1 MRKIPRPAA
10 SGGANRAGTSKGL
23 GGTFDPQFSF
33 ETNGPQDSVVPIAPT
48 RSRSSLQ
55 KDRTVWNREP
65 GRAGPIRLVVGFLR
79 IVLVVENVPGLG
91 WHILDYFPLVSASDG
106 DLLMVVEEMR
116 RYGYGSRF
124 RVEGDL
130 SPAVFSPLGVRDPE
144 AREAMER
151 LGNRGLEISKDIT
164 GIVDPEFLWWPD
176 GPRPRGAR

>member
-1 MRKIPRPAA
+1 MVQNEPPSLPFLSESPSWR
-10 SGGANRAGTSKGL
+10 S
-23 GGTFDPQFSF
+23 
-33 ETNGPQDSVVPIAPT
+33 DSIKTPVTAC
-48 RSRSSLQ
+48 
-55 KDRTVWNREP
+55 KREP
-65 GRAGPIRLVVGFLR
+65 GRVGPIRLVVGFLR

-151 LGNRGLEISKDIT
+151 LGNRGLEISNEIT
-164 GIVDPEFLWWPD
+164 VIVDPEFLWWPD